1 MADGKL
7 LVVVIRTPKSD
18 RYLPIESLFKDDQ
31 RFKLEYIEASMTP
44 SYSEV
49 SNRSIAYS
57 TKIFEYFQGRKLT
70 PEEIGCADSHNRAR
84 KIVKENRFGGVILE
98 DDARIIDVD
107 SLFQEAYMF
116 LNIKKNTTS
125 VLNLTGFRNLSKK
138 KVSQISFT
146 RILTQP
152 DLAVGYALTSLA
164 SHYLLNANCPIT
176 DVADWPQ
183 SKCNY
188 YISNLRKVI
197 HGDLDTK
204 SLIDSNEIGFRRRPK
219 INIKF
224 KNTLFILFLRKSN
237 GGITFK
243 NYFLNVILL
252 SILWR
257 TEKIRLILSG
267 FRVTK

>member
-1 MADGKL
+1 MAYEKL

-18 RYLPIESLFKDDQ
+18 RYLPIESSFKDDQ
-31 RFKLEYIEASMTP
+31 RFRLEYIEASMTP

-49 SNRSIAYS
+49 SNKNIAFS
-57 TKIFEYFQGRKLT
+57 TEIFEYFQGRKLT

-84 KIVKENRFGGVILE
+84 KIVKNNRFGGVILE
-98 DDARIIDVD
+98 DDARIVDID
-107 SLFQEAYMF
+107 SLFQEVNMF

-164 SHYLLNANCPIT
+164 SHFLLNANCPIT
-176 DVADWPQ
+176 HVADWPQ

-188 YISNLRKVI
+188 YVSDLRKVV
-197 HGDLDTK
+197 HGDLNTK
-204 SLIDSNEIGFRRRPK
+204 SLIDRNEIGFRSQPK
-219 INIKF
+219 KNTKF
-224 KNTLFILFLRKSN
+224 KNTFFILFHRK
-237 GGITFK
+237 GKRGTTL
-243 NYFLNVILL
+243 NYYFFNIILS

-267 FRVTK
+267 FRVIK

>member
-1 MADGKL
+1 MADEKL

-18 RYLPIESLFKDDQ
+18 RYRPIESLFKDDQ
-31 RFKLEYIEASMTP
+31 RFRLEYIEASMTP

-57 TKIFEYFQGRKLT
+57 TEIFERFQGRKLT

-84 KIVKENRFGGVILE
+84 KIVKDDGFGGVILE
-98 DDARIIDVD
+98 DDARIIDID
-107 SLFQEAYMF
+107 SLFQEVNRF
-116 LNIKKNTTS
+116 LKIKKDTTS

-146 RILTQP
+146 RIWTRP

-164 SHYLLNANCPIT
+164 SHYLLNANCPVT
-176 DVADWPQ
+176 HVADWPQ
-183 SKCNY
+183 SKCKY
-188 YISNLRKVI
+188 YISDLRKVI
-197 HGDLDTK
+197 HGDIDTK
-204 SLIDSNEIGFRRRPK
+204 SLIDNNAIGFRSRPK
-219 INIKF
+219 IKYKF
-224 KNTLFILFLRKSN
+224 KNTLFILFFRKS
-237 GGITFK
+237 GTSITFK

-257 TEKIRLILSG
+257 TEKIRLNLSG